1 MEGSEQLYGGF
12 IGMSVVL
19 GGVEVNAVQVGQRP
33 LCSEE

>member
-12 IGMSVVL
+12 IGMSV
-19 GGVEVNAVQVGQRP
+19 GGVEVNAVQAGQRP